1 MGSPTVPD
9 HHVIYKI
16 VAQTEWQHAV
26 THGAYHGSA
35 DDVRDGFVHFST
47 RGQLAGTAR
56 KHFTGRTGLE
66 LVAIDARRLGAALKW
81 EPSRGG
87 ELFPHL
93 YAPLDPAH
101 ALWSRPL
108 ALDAAGVPRIA
119 DALEAGPPATAEI
132 AP

>member
-1 MGSPTVPD
+1 MASPTVPD

-16 VAQTEWQHAV
+16 AALTEWQHAV
-26 THGAYHGSA
+26 MQGAYHGSA
-35 DDVRDGFVHFST
+35 DDLRDGFVHFST
-47 RGQLAGTAR
+47 QGQLEGTAR
-56 KHFTGRTGLE
+56 KHFSGKTGLV
-66 LVAIDARRLGAALKW
+66 LVAVDARRLGAALKW

-93 YAPLDPAH
+93 YAAFDPAH

-119 DALEAGPPATAEI
+119 EALEAGRSAAAEV

>member
-1 MGSPTVPD
+1 MASPTVPD

-16 VAQTEWQHAV
+16 VEQAEWQQAV
-26 THGAYHGSA
+26 VRGVYRGSP
-35 DDVRDGFVHFST
+35 DDLRDGFVHFST
-47 RGQLAGTAR
+47 QDQLEGTAR
-56 KHFTGRTGLE
+56 KHFSGRPGLM
-66 LVAIDARRLGAALKW
+66 LVAIDALSLGASLKW

-108 ALDAAGVPRIA
+108 ALDAAGVPCVG
-119 DALEAGPPATAEI
+119 DALEAGRSAAAEV

>member
-1 MGSPTVPD
+1 MASPTVPD

-16 VAQTEWQHAV
+16 AAQTEWQHAV

-35 DDVRDGFVHFST
+35 DDLRDGFVHFST
-47 RGQLAGTAR
+47 QGQLEGTAR
-56 KHFTGRTGLE
+56 KHFAGKTALV

-101 ALWSRPL
+101 ALWSCPL
-108 ALDAAGVPRIA
+108 ALDAAGVPCVG
-119 DALEAGPPATAEI
+119 DALEAGRSAAMEA

>member
-1 MGSPTVPD
+1 MALPTVPD

-16 VAQTEWQHAV
+16 VAQAEWQLAV
-26 THGAYHGSA
+26 MQGAYHGSA
-35 DDVRDGFVHFST
+35 DDLRDGFVHFST
-47 RGQLAGTAR
+47 QGQLESTAR
-56 KHFTGRTGLE
+56 KHFSGRPGLM
-66 LVAIDARRLGAALKW
+66 LVAIDALSLGASLKW

-108 ALDAAGVPRIA
+108 ALDAAGVPCVG
-119 DALEAGPPATAEI
+119 DALEAGRSAAAEV